1 MLMPTTPRFAS
12 RQPVPPPVRSA
23 LPGLL
28 LAACAALA
36 PAHAAEPRLCV
47 FDLQGASG
55 DMFNAAKDYALAM
68 QGAGFTLHLKSY
80 VDERVATDDF
90 KTGQCDAVL
99 ATAFRT
105 RAFNPVTAAT
115 DSFGAA
121 LILRQGKVDP
131 EAGHE
136 VIRTACQIFN
146 SPAARTYVVQGKYEM
161 AGLIDVGAVYAVVRD
176 RAMNTPEAMAGKK
189 ILAFDYD
196 KAQAHLIQRAGAQ
209 PVTADVTNFANKFN
223 NGMADMAAAPAIAFK
238 PLELLKG
245 MGPKGAVSRFP
256 YMVMTYQLIIERSRF
271 APGFADASRQY
282 WFKHFDEV
290 LARINKAEAD
300 LPASVW
306 MDLSAENTPK
316 YAEFLRQTRVELA
329 EQGIYNKQGLKLLK
343 RIRCKLNPADQEC
356 SMPTESN

>member
-1 MLMPTTPRFAS
+1 MPQPSR
-12 RQPVPPPVRSA
+12 RQPI
-23 LPGLL
+23 
-28 LAACAALA
+28 LAATLFTALALLA
-36 PAHAAEPRLCV
+36 PAAAHAADPKLCV

-55 DMFNAAKDYALAM
+55 EMFNAAKDYALAM
-68 QGAGFTLHLKSY
+68 QGAGFNLVLKSY
-80 VDERVATDDF
+80 VDERVAVDDF
-90 KTGQCDAVL
+90 RTGQCDAVL

-121 LILRQGKVDP
+121 LILRQGKVDHA
-131 EAGHE
+131 AGHE
-136 VIRTACQIFN
+136 VIRMASQIFN
-146 SPAARTYVVQGKYEM
+146 APSASSYVVQGKYEM

-176 RAMNTPEAMAGKK
+176 KRMSTPEAMAGKK
-189 ILAFDYD
+189 ILAFDHD
-196 KAQAHLIQRAGAQ
+196 KAQAHLILKAGAQ

-245 MGPKGAVSRFP
+245 MGPQGAVCRFP
-256 YMVMTYQLIIERSRF
+256 YMIMSYQLIIDRTRF
-271 APGFADASRQY
+271 APAFADASRRY
-282 WFKHFDEV
+282 WFSHFDEV

-329 EQGIYNKQGLKLLK
+329 EQGIYNEQGLKLLK

-356 SMPTESN
+356 TMPTEN